1 MKHLIGSTGLIGQ
14 TISKQSEFDYLF
26 DSKRFNYF
34 DKFFN
39 DGDSIFLSC
48 LPATKWQVNKNLKE
62 DIDNIHKI
70 INILKN
76 KEFDEITLI
85 STIDV
90 YNDSPYDSDENY
102 NPNISKLSYGNNRYL
117 FELMVKEFLNYKTLK
132 IFRLP
137 ALYNNLIKKNVI
149 YDLLNNNNIN
159 QINSNSYFQWYNLD
173 NLHNDIETYK
183 INYPNDITFNLF
195 TEPLYTKLIVEEFP
209 EYIDIVKNDNLIE
222 YNYKTKYNVN
232 GYIENKEWV
241 LNDIKKFINEY
252 RNK

>member
-14 TISKQSEFDYLF
+14 TISKQIDFDYLF
-26 DSKRFNYF
+26 DSKKFNYF
-34 DKFFN
+34 DNFFT

-48 LPATKWQVNKNLKE
+48 LPATKWLVNKNLKE
-62 DIDNIHKI
+62 DMDNIYKI

-76 KEFDEITLI
+76 KEYDEIILI

-90 YNDSPYDSDENY
+90 YNDSPYDSDEKY

-173 NLHNDIETYK
+173 NLHNDIENYK
-183 INYPNDITFNLF
+183 INFPNYITFNLF
-195 TEPLYTKLIVEEFP
+195 TEPLHTKLIIEQFP
-209 EYIDIVKNDNLIE
+209 EYIDIVKNDDLIK
-222 YNYKTKYNVN
+222 YDYKTIFNSN
-232 GYIENKEWV
+232 GYIDNKENV
-241 LNDIKKFINEY
+241 LNNIKNFINEY
-252 RNK
+252 SNK